1 GPSAVRSIRA
11 PREIASILDENA
23 PTMPPSTPAAPRGPM
38 SGMIRKG
45 QNRAN
50 ATTIRESSA
59 MAKKDRGT
67 AGLMLEA
74 FTIPDRPGRGP
85 HQKRTRPPRVHP
97 LILREEAM
105 SLWTGVVR
113 EPRRRRCNV
122 RRPWHVR
129 RPGFVLARPALP

>member
-1 GPSAVRSIRA
+1 SSQLAIAGPSAVRSIRA

-67 AGLMLEA
+67 AGLMLQA
-74 FTIPDRPGRGP
+74 FTIPHRPGRGLHP
-85 HQKRTRPPRVHP
+85 NRARPPPAQPVD
-97 LILREEAM
+97 
-105 SLWTGVVR
+105 
-113 EPRRRRCNV
+113 
-122 RRPWHVR
+122 
-129 RPGFVLARPALP
+129 VLAAEQCL